1 MFIAWGVYFWILKF
15 TKPLPVAMS
24 FTPRVDGG
32 LCPISVREIL
42 ITAPRIQLT
51 KRAPNS
57 ISIAL
62 ARTLHIVLNLT

>member
-1 MFIAWGVYFWILKF
+1 MGVVFDKPFSCFSVHHGWGGSY
-15 TKPLPVAMS
+15 
-24 FTPRVDGG
+24 